1 MLSGFCEARLVTE
14 TRLKLTM
21 TTTRGPLSF
30 SLLSPDLC
38 HTNDI
43 VGCFRGEEEKIHNSK
58 YNRKIEDT
66 GRAIHLYL
74 CRRGYVL

>member
-21 TTTRGPLSF
+21 TTTRGALSF

-43 VGCFRGEEEKIHNSK
+43 VGCFRGEENIHNSK
-58 YNRKIEDT
+58 YNRKTEDT
-66 GRAIHLYL
+66 GRAI
-74 CRRGYVL
+74 YVL